1 MFFHKDFNFTI
12 GRPGII
18 VSYKTKIE
26 NAYDSLFD
34 SLENM
39 FPNAD
44 RRDSDLLSAVMAFST
59 TYSEVYFEMGILV
72 GMQIYKN
79 LDQPQAIDLMNIF
92 TIFIKTVHCWIEK
105 VNSSAGLNSTGL

>member
-1 MFFHKDFNFTI
+1 MFFHKDFNITI

-79 LDQPQAIDLMNIF
+79 LDQPQAIDLMNIY
-92 TIFIKTVHCWIEK
+92 TKTVHSKPQSCHPPIK
-105 VNSSAGLNSTGL
+105 VL